1 MIVTFS
7 CSEDLVL
14 TGTDSATCMDTGQWI
29 PDPRKVK
36 CKGMYT
42 MCRLSGFYLGF
53 EIWGGGGGGG
63 GGEAIVD
70 NVAVGEAIVDNVAV
84 GGGCERGMCSLLCE
98 V

>member
-1 MIVTFS
+1 M
-7 CSEDLVL
+7 
-14 TGTDSATCMDTGQWI
+14 
-29 PDPRKVK
+29 K

-53 EIWGGGGGGG
+53 EIWGGGGGG
-63 GGEAIVD
+63 
-70 NVAVGEAIVDNVAV
+70 EAIVDNVAV